1 MSTQDQ
7 PTGKSSIQPIPVKDR
22 IPKKW
27 VEAKRKYS
35 HTQQHR
41 DNILAEHH
49 FMQLLNRAKQL
60 LKNDN
65 TKAFD
70 RDYRG
75 CNATDAF
82 AMQVFICPSVYLYLE
97 CSYDFVYRVQYAFN
111 SCRHEDEIRKLLNGY
126 LLKGRAKEV
135 QLKPDFNTFYNNV
148 LAVQDAKH
156 IISL

>member
-1 MSTQDQ
+1 MTNKTQ
-7 PTGKSSIQPIPVKDR
+7 PKGKGTIKPIPVHER

-41 DNILAEHH
+41 DNLLAEHS
-49 FMQLLNRAKQL
+49 FMQLLKQATQL
-60 LKNDN
+60 LKGEHK
-65 TKAFD
+65 TAFN

-82 AMQVFICPSVYLYLE
+82 AMQVFICPSFYLYLE
-97 CSYDFVYRVQYAFN
+97 CSYDFVYRVKYAFN
-111 SCRHEDEIRKLLNGY
+111 SCRHEGEIRKLLNGY

-135 QLKPDFNTFYNNV
+135 QLKPDFNTFYKNV
-148 LAVQDAKH
+148 LAVQDPKH

>member
-1 MSTQDQ
+1 MSTQD
-7 PTGKSSIQPIPVKDR
+7 PHTGKTSIQPIPVKDR

-27 VEAKRKYS
+27 LEAKRKYS

-41 DNILAEHH
+41 DNLLAEHC
-49 FMQLLNRAKQL
+49 FMQLLNQAKKL
-60 LKNDN
+60 LANEHK
-65 TKAFD
+65 TAFN

-82 AMQVFICPSVYLYLE
+82 GMQVFICSSVYLYLE
-97 CSYDFVYRVQYAFN
+97 CSYDFVYRVEYAFYH
-111 SCRHEDEIRKLLNGY
+111 CQYEAEIRKLLNGY

-148 LAVQDAKH
+148 LAVQDSKH
-156 IISL
+156 IITL